1 MLTEKEKKNV
11 TIFKKE
17 NKNNNFIY
25 FIIKNLLL
33 LFFILHRHFSF
44 IEAII
49 IYKNEL
55 MFYKNYI
62 LDCKNSKIINY
73 EENIGNNNNP
83 YISVVIPVYNCEK
96 YIENAIYSTI
106 NQSFKNFE
114 IVLINDF
121 SNDNTTQKIQSLQS
135 HFKNKIKII
144 NHSNNMG
151 IFTSRLEGI
160 LNSNGIYII
169 YIDSDDIFLNPFL
182 FQKLYDF
189 NYIYNIDIVEFIVLY
204 QVEGKKR
211 FYMPDDHRLN
221 HYHNFKEKII
231 KQPELSNILFYIPRT
246 LNYSEVICRT
256 VWSKIVRKD
265 VLLKTINF
273 IGNNKNSKI
282 NYGED
287 TIMNVLNFQYS
298 NNYSNINLPGYMYNF
313 RKVSISHSILGS
325 EHDLLISHYFLK
337 YFKLFYKYI
346 KYFNKDRNYLLFE
359 LKKNKNYLIKPIKHN
374 VIQYI
379 LEINQFFN
387 MILKD
392 DKISNDLKD
401 VIYNFSK
408 Y

>member
-1 MLTEKEKKNV
+1 MLPEKEKKNLMFLK
-11 TIFKKE
+11 IE
-17 NKNNNFIY
+17 NKNNNYIY
-25 FIIKNLLL
+25 FIIKNVLL
-33 LFFILHRHFSF
+33 LFFILHRYFSF
-44 IEAII
+44 IETII

-135 HFKNKIKII
+135 YFNKIKII

-211 FYMPDDHRLN
+211 LYMPDDHRLS

-231 KQPELSNILFYIPRT
+231 RQPELSNILFYKPRT

-273 IGNNKNSKI
+273 IGNNKNTKI

-325 EHDLLISHYFLK
+325 EHDLLICHSFLK

-346 KYFNKDRNYLLFE
+346 KYFHKDRNYFLFE
-359 LKKNKNYLIKPIKHN
+359 LKNNKNYLIRPIKNN
-374 VIQYI
+374 VTQYI

-392 DKISNDLKD
+392 DKITNDLKD
-401 VIYNFSK
+401 VIYNFSR